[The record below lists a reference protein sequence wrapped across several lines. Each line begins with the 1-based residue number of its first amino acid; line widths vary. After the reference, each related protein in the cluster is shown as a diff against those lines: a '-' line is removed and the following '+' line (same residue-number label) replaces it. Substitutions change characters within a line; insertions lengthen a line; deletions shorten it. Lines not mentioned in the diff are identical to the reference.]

1 MARTGNAILTSHIQE
16 SAEIDKNF
24 YILREIVAIREARRM
39 EGKFHMRKTFHL
51 TLANSLVAFVVNNFV
66 WFAVTFW
73 VYLETRSVIATSIM
87 AGIFTLTV
95 AFSGFLLGSLV
106 DRYPKK
112 RVMLLSSAVSLVLY
126 AVAALIFITTP
137 YEVFRDA
144 SSLQLW
150 IFIILALVGAIV
162 GNLRGIAIA
171 TLVTILIPEEERDK
185 ANGLVGTANGVAFLG
200 ASIFSGL
207 AVGYLGMFWVLVI
220 AVAMSVL
227 VIAHLATLSIPD
239 LPKRVRHAHDGGPE
253 HEHDHDHQGVDIP
266 GTIRA
271 IQLVPGLFGL
281 IFFHTFNNF
290 LGGIFMSLMDAYGL
304 LLVPVQVWGILWGVL
319 SLGFI
324 VGGLVVAKKG
334 LGKNPLRTLFL
345 GNIVMW
351 SICSVFT
358 LQASI
363 VLLAIGM
370 FVWLCLIPAVEAAEQ
385 TVLQKVVSPER
396 QGRVF
401 GFAQSVEQAASP
413 ITAFLIGPIAQL
425 IFIPFMTTGA
435 GVDLIGGWFGVGTDR
450 GLALLF
456 TVAGLIGLTATLLA
470 MRSYAYR
477 ALSERYDKEAATE
490 IPEGYP
496 A

>member
-1 MARTGNAILTSHIQE
+1 M
-16 SAEIDKNF
+16 
-24 YILREIVAIREARRM
+24 
-39 EGKFHMRKTFHL
+39 KTFHL
-51 TLANSLVAFVVNNFV
+51 TLANSLVAFITNNFV

-73 VYLETRSVIATSIM
+73 VYLETRSVIATSVM
-87 AGIFTLTV
+87 AGVFTLTI
-95 AFSGFLLGSLV
+95 AFSGFFLGSLV

-112 RVMLLSSAVSLVLY
+112 RVMLLSSIVSLVLY
-126 AVAALIFITTP
+126 AIAGFIFVTTP
-137 YEVFRDA
+137 YEEFADA
-144 SSLQLW
+144 SSVRLW
-150 IFIILALVGAIV
+150 IFIVLTLVGAIG
-162 GNLRGIAIA
+162 GNLRAIA
-171 TLVTILIPEEERDK
+171 LSTLVTILVPEDERDK
-185 ANGLVGTANGVAFLG
+185 ANGLVGTANGVSFLV

-207 AVGYLGMFWVLVI
+207 AVGYLSMFWVLAI
-220 AVAMSVL
+220 AIVMSLL
-227 VIAHLATLSIPD
+227 VIAHLATLTIPD
-239 LPKRVRHAHDGGPE
+239 LPKKIRHAHDGEPE
-253 HEHDHDHQGVDIP
+253 HEHDHTHEGVDVR

-271 IQLVPGLFGL
+271 IRLVPGLFGL

-304 LLVPVQVWGILWGVL
+304 LLVSVQVWGALWGFL

-324 VGGLVVAKKG
+324 VGGIVVARKG

-345 GNIVMW
+345 ANILMW
-351 SICSVFT
+351 TICIFFT
-358 LQASI
+358 IQASI

-385 TVLQKVVSPER
+385 TILQKVVPPER

-413 ITAFLIGPIAQL
+413 ITAFLIGPVAQL

-435 GVDLIGGWFGVGTDR
+435 GVDLLGPWFGTGTDR

-456 TVAGLIGLTATLLA
+456 SIAGLIGLIVTLLA
-470 MRSYAYR
+470 MRSYSYR
-477 ALSERYDKEAATE
+477 ALSENYQNQNQELAEA
-490 IPEGYP
+490 YP

>member
-1 MARTGNAILTSHIQE
+1 M
-16 SAEIDKNF
+16 
-24 YILREIVAIREARRM
+24 
-39 EGKFHMRKTFHL
+39 KTFHV
-51 TLANSLVAFVVNNFV
+51 TLANSLVAFITNNFV

-73 VYLETRSVIATSIM
+73 VYLETRSVIATSVM
-87 AGIFTLTV
+87 AGVFTLTI
-95 AFSGFLLGSLV
+95 AFSGFFLGSLV

-112 RVMLLSSAVSLVLY
+112 RVMLLSSIVSLVLY
-126 AVAALIFITTP
+126 AIAGFIFVTTP

-144 SSLQLW
+144 SSFQLW
-150 IFIILALVGAIV
+150 AFIVLALVGAIG
-162 GNLRGIAIA
+162 GNLRAIA
-171 TLVTILIPEEERDK
+171 LSTLVTILVAEDERDK

-207 AVGYLGMFWVLVI
+207 AVGYLGMFWVLAI
-220 AVAMSVL
+220 AIVMSLL

-239 LPKRVRHAHDGGPE
+239 LPKRVRHSHDGEPE
-253 HEHDHDHQGVDIP
+253 HEHDYPHEGVDVR
-266 GTIRA
+266 GTIRV

-304 LLVPVQVWGILWGVL
+304 LLVSVQVWGVLWGVL

-324 VGGLVVAKKG
+324 VGGIVVAKKG

-345 GNIVMW
+345 ANIVMW

-363 VLLAIGM
+363 MLLAIGM

-385 TVLQKVVSPER
+385 TILQKVVEPER

-413 ITAFLIGPIAQL
+413 ITAFLIGPVAQL

-435 GVDLIGGWFGVGTDR
+435 GVDLLGSWFGTGTDR

-456 TVAGLIGLTATLLA
+456 TVAGIIGLIVTLLA

-477 ALSERYDKEAATE
+477 ALSAKYQTQGQEASE
-490 IPEGYP
+490 SYP
-496 A
+496 ATWKPSSELED

>member
-1 MARTGNAILTSHIQE
+1 
-16 SAEIDKNF
+16 
-24 YILREIVAIREARRM
+24 
-39 EGKFHMRKTFHL
+39 
-51 TLANSLVAFVVNNFV
+51 
-66 WFAVTFW
+66 
-73 VYLETRSVIATSIM
+73 
-87 AGIFTLTV
+87 
-95 AFSGFLLGSLV
+95 
-106 DRYPKK
+106 
-112 RVMLLSSAVSLVLY
+112 
-126 AVAALIFITTP
+126 
-137 YEVFRDA
+137 
-144 SSLQLW
+144 
-150 IFIILALVGAIV
+150 
-162 GNLRGIAIA
+162 
-171 TLVTILIPEEERDK
+171 
-185 ANGLVGTANGVAFLG
+185 FLG

-207 AVGYLGMFWVLVI
+207 AVGYLGMFWVLAI
-220 AVAMSVL
+220 AIVMSVL
-227 VIAHLATLSIPD
+227 VIVHLATLAIPD
-239 LPKRVRHAHDGGPE
+239 LPKRIRHAHDGEPE
-253 HEHDHDHQGVDIP
+253 HEHDGPHEGVDVR

-271 IQLVPGLFGL
+271 IRLVPGLFGL

-304 LLVPVQVWGILWGVL
+304 LLVSVQFWGILWGVL

-324 VGGLVVAKKG
+324 VGGIVVARKG

-351 SICSVFT
+351 SICSIFT

-385 TVLQKVVSPER
+385 TILQKVVEPER

-435 GVDLIGGWFGVGTDR
+435 GVDLFGTWFGTGTDR

-456 TVAGLIGLTATLLA
+456 TVAGVIGLVVTLLA
-470 MRSYAYR
+470 MRSYSYR
-477 ALSERYDKEAATE
+477 ALSEKYEKENQE
-490 IPEGYP
+490 QELPEP
-496 A
+496 SLA